1 MTVHHVHDL
10 VEQHL
15 ATARTASAQRSAAT
29 LTHQGELRQTLIA
42 LAAGAALHEHAAPRA
57 ATLHVLRG
65 AARLTVGEHGV
76 ELGPGAMTDIPHQR
90 HALEALEDTAVV
102 LTVLA
107 D

>member
-1 MTVHHVHDL
+1 MQNSAGEDL
-10 VEQHL
+10 VEEHL
-15 ATARTASAQRSAAT
+15 AQARAASSQRSAAT

-57 ATLHVLRG
+57 ATLHVLSG
-65 AARLTVGEHGV
+65 SARLTAGEESV
-76 ELGPGAMTDIPHQR
+76 DLPAGAMTDVPHRR
-90 HALEALEDTAVV
+90 HALEALADTVVV